1 MNSNDILIA
10 NTDDLR
16 SDMDYLEKTLL
27 KGHRIDPNL
36 YEEYDVKRGLRDST
50 GRGVLTG
57 LTEVSDVCGFD
68 VINGRKIPAEG
79 GLYYQGINVN
89 DLINGLKG
97 KRFGFEETTFLLLF
111 GRLPK
116 KDELEHFL
124 KVLSELEDLSGRFVR
139 DVVMKA
145 SSSNIMNALQRCVLT
160 LYTYDE
166 NPEDISVEN
175 ALRQALELIAKLPL
189 IAVYSYHAY
198 RHFRKDE
205 TLLIR
210 NPEKGRSL
218 AENILYMLR
227 PDGQYTELEA
237 KVLDVALILHAEHGG
252 GNNSTFTTHVV
263 TSSGTDTYSAIA
275 ASIGSLKGPRH
286 GGANLKAQGM
296 FDDIKKS
303 VKDWTNEDEIREYLR
318 LILDKKA
325 FDKTGLIYGMGHAV
339 YTISDPREKILK
351 SYAQKLA
358 SEKGLDDEFALYDR
372 VERIAGEEIMTH
384 RNMLKPVCANVDFY
398 SGFVYTMLNIPEEL
412 FTPLFAIA
420 RITGW
425 SAHRLEELLKGA
437 DTHLLI
443 LESIQDPGNL
453 GTMLRTG
460 EGAGISGVVM
470 NHTTVDLFNPKT
482 IRSTMGSIYR
492 MPFFVT
498 RDLAETICE
507 LKNAGV
513 KTYAAHLKG
522 KMQYDEPD
530 YTGATAFM
538 IGNEGNGLSDEIAD
552 LADTYIKI
560 PMCGQVES
568 LNAAIS
574 ASLLMYETN
583 RQRRIR
589 SMSQD
594 RMSNI
599 RKVEE

>member
-1 MNSNDILIA
+1 MLA
-10 NTDDLR
+10 GYT
-16 SDMDYLEKTLL
+16 
-27 KGHRIDPNL
+27 
-36 YEEYDVKRGLRDST
+36 YEI
-50 GRGVLTG
+50 
-57 LTEVSDVCGFD
+57 VSDSVFKAVSD
-68 VINGRKIPAEG
+68 TQTP
-79 GLYYQGINVN
+79 QGI
-89 DLINGLKG
+89 LCL
-97 KRFGFEETTFLLLF
+97 
-111 GRLPK
+111 
-116 KDELEHFL
+116 
-124 KVLSELEDLSGRFVR
+124 VR
-139 DVVMKA
+139 K
-145 SSSNIMNALQRCVLT
+145 
-160 LYTYDE
+160 
-166 NPEDISVEN
+166 P
-175 ALRQALELIAKLPL
+175 
-189 IAVYSYHAY
+189 
-198 RHFRKDE
+198 
-205 TLLIR
+205 
-210 NPEKGRSL
+210 
-218 AENILYMLR
+218 
-227 PDGQYTELEA
+227 QY
-237 KVLDVALILHAEHGG
+237 
-252 GNNSTFTTHVV
+252 
-263 TSSGTDTYSAIA
+263 
-275 ASIGSLKGPRH
+275 
-286 GGANLKAQGM
+286 
-296 FDDIKKS
+296 
-303 VKDWTNEDEIREYLR
+303 
-318 LILDKKA
+318 
-325 FDKTGLIYGMGHAV
+325 
-339 YTISDPREKILK
+339 
-351 SYAQKLA
+351 
-358 SEKGLDDEFALYDR
+358 
-372 VERIAGEEIMTH
+372 
-384 RNMLKPVCANVDFY
+384 
-398 SGFVYTMLNIPEEL
+398 
-412 FTPLFAIA
+412 
-420 RITGW
+420 
-425 SAHRLEELLKGA
+425 RLEELLKGA

-453 GTMLRTG
+453 GTMPRTG